1 MVQDLSCN
9 GPHWIVFAGV
19 LDPRL
24 HGVHIR
30 FQLVLTVCE
39 IRRGYIMNSEDSK
52 MRQKKKKS
60 ETRMVLDIHPLQKFS
75 VRFNQYGFTAVL
87 SMSLVKLLYC

>member
-1 MVQDLSCN
+1 
-9 GPHWIVFAGV
+9 
-19 LDPRL
+19 
-24 HGVHIR
+24 
-30 FQLVLTVCE
+30 
-39 IRRGYIMNSEDSK
+39 MNSEDSK